1 MGKKTETKGK
11 KGKIETPNNALN
23 MWYKIITINNI
34 QNKKVLWPLAKGL
47 KWWSVGDSNSR
58 PLPCEGSALNQLS

>member
-1 MGKKTETKGK
+1 MSNSHFALKNKTLQQIKSPFVG
-11 KGKIETPNNALN
+11 A
-23 MWYKIITINNI
+23 
-34 QNKKVLWPLAKGL
+34 